1 MTLTMIPYTSTDEAS
16 MAAIRGINLDIL
28 RECLNDLDRDYDHAM
43 DDGDTQAA
51 WIVDQNIDMIS
62 GIYQDLLL
70 GGHLPTKH
78 TVIYLYTEEDFD

>member
-1 MTLTMIPYTSTDEAS
+1 MKLTMIPYTSTDEAS

-43 DDGDTQAA
+43 DDGDTQAV
-51 WIVDQNIDMIS
+51 WIVERNIDVIS

-70 GGHLPTKH
+70 GGDLPTKH
-78 TVIYLYTEEDFD
+78 TVIDLYTEEDFD